1 MMHDLL
7 LLDPE
12 EDDTY
17 DMIWDLVNH
26 DVERLKML
34 LLLTYSDRGGTK
46 MKMSSSQIEQLKM
59 FYQHTLHHKKR
70 QDVPR
75 FG

>member
-34 LLLTYSDRGGTK
+34 LLLTYSDRGA
-46 MKMSSSQIEQLKM
+46 LK
-59 FYQHTLHHKKR
+59 
-70 QDVPR
+70 
-75 FG
+75 